1 MRKTIEIFGITILF
15 LAVIFTSLNI
25 STPTKGNSVVWN
37 VSLNV
42 TETSEKSDYVEFGE
56 ASDAIDGPP
65 VDSYDIL
72 KPPTPIQPYLR
83 MYLNDN
89 LPSPYD
95 TLWKDFRLYPGGSK
109 IWNLSIQWMPLD
121 YTSSTIVTLSWD
133 PNDYENSEYSLVTL
147 CTETGTPL
155 QNMLLNNSY
164 SFTCPAMIPQ
174 NFKIICT
181 RTNDQPETP
190 STPNGETYGFHG
202 TSYTYS
208 SSSIDPDGDDLYY
221 RFDWGNN
228 ITSSWLGPY
237 QSNELIQTSY
247 IWEAPGTY
255 PVKVK
260 ARDIHGKQ
268 GNWSASLL
276 VEMMNRA
283 PSQVISPSPENGA
296 LNVQINPS
304 LTWIGADP
312 DGDLVTADVYFGAT
326 NPPTKLID
334 NQSSSSFHPGTLLY
348 QTIYYWNV
356 ISWDGFGGSAS
367 SPVWSFTTKP
377 TDGGSSEPPNG
388 NTNQTN
394 HPPVADA
401 SLSEQTG
408 SIGTLLVF
416 NGSRSYDLD
425 GYLTKWSWAFGDGTN
440 GSGER
445 AIHAYQTLGIY
456 TVTLTVTDDARATG
470 TDTISVEVGTANW
483 PPTKPMINGTRTGAK
498 NQPYTYSVYAT
509 DADNDFL
516 QYSMSWGDGSQNTS
530 TFLPNGTTWSL
541 SHSWNA
547 PGKYQVIAKETDNN
561 TFSEQTTMEV
571 FIDVSFINSLGFLFD
586 TNNDGQVDSFYINDT
601 GIITSVQRLNDG
613 GYYLDTDN
621 DGKWNYLYN
630 PSSGSLTPL
639 STGITTIENQW
650 FFILIIAIAIIMIA
664 CIVYLYKKNYF

>member
-1 MRKTIEIFGITILF
+1 MRKTIVVFGVMMLF
-15 LAVIFTSLNI
+15 LGAIFTPLNI
-25 STPTKGNSVVWN
+25 SIPTKGNSIVWS

-42 TETSEKSDYVEFGE
+42 TETSEASDYVEFGE
-56 ASDAIDGPP
+56 VSDAIDGPP
-65 VDSYDIL
+65 VDSYDVL

-95 TLWKDFRLYPGGSK
+95 TLWKDFRHYPGISK
-109 IWNLSIQWMPLD
+109 IWNLSVQWVPQG
-121 YTSSTIVTLSWD
+121 YTSSTIVILSWD
-133 PNDYENSEYSLVTL
+133 PNDYENCEYSLVTL
-147 CTETGTPL
+147 CTETGTTL

-181 RTNDQPETP
+181 RTNNPPELP
-190 STPNGETYGFHG
+190 SIPNGVTTGYHG

-208 SSSIDPDGDDLYY
+208 TSSIDPDGDDLYY

-247 IWEAPGTY
+247 IWETPGAY
-255 PVKVK
+255 QVKVK
-260 ARDIHGKQ
+260 VRDIFGKQ
-268 GNWSASLL
+268 SNWSASLL

-283 PSQVISPSPENGA
+283 PSQPTSPSPQNGA
-296 LNVQINPS
+296 SNVQTNTT
-304 LTWIGADP
+304 LTWTGADS
-312 DGDLVTADVYFGAT
+312 DGDLVTYTMYFGT
-326 NPPTKLID
+326 INPPVKIVD
-334 NQSSSSFHPGTLLY
+334 KQSSSSFHPGVLLY
-348 QTIYYWNV
+348 QTTYYWKV

-367 SPVWSFTTKP
+367 SPVWSFSTKA
-377 TDGGSSEPPNG
+377 TDGGSSEPPNDDA
-388 NTNQTN
+388 NQTN

-408 SIGTLLVF
+408 SMGTLLVF
-416 NGSRSYDLD
+416 NGSWSYDLD

-445 AIHAYQTLGIY
+445 TLHAYQFVGIY
-456 TVTLTVTDDARATG
+456 TVTLIVTDDAGATG
-470 TDTISVEVGTANW
+470 TDSISVEIGTTNQ
-483 PPTKPMINGTRTGAK
+483 PPIKPVANGTRTGAK
-498 NQPYTYSVYAT
+498 NQHYTYSVYTT

-516 QYSMSWGDGSQNTS
+516 QYSISWGDGSQNTS
-530 TFLPNGTTWSL
+530 MFLPNGTSWSL
-541 SHSWNA
+541 SHSWNTA
-547 PGKYQVIAKETDNN
+547 GKYQIIAKATDNI
-561 TFSEQTTMEV
+561 TYSDQTTIDV
-571 FIDVSFINSLGFLFD
+571 FIDVTFINSLGFLFD

-601 GIITSVQRLNDG
+601 GIITGVQRLNDG

-650 FFILIIAIAIIMIA
+650 FFIIIIAVAVIMIA